1 MTQPIVQLG
10 NLGQS
15 IWYDFITRDL
25 VRSGELARLISDEG
39 LRGMTSNPTIFE
51 KAVAGSSDYDDD
63 IRRLAAEGAKTPEI
77 VEALMTADV
86 RAACDVFRPVYDAST
101 VGDGTVSIEVPPD
114 LAYDTDATID
124 AAHRLWERVDRP
136 NLMVKIPGTMPGL
149 AAITRCLADGLNI
162 NITLLFSVERYRH
175 VIEAFLTALEARA
188 SKNRSIDRIFSV
200 ASFFVSRV
208 DGQTDPHIEKV
219 GEAGKHL
226 LHQMAIANARQAY
239 ATFEA
244 SLRAPRWS
252 ELATQGARAQ
262 RPLWAS
268 TSTKDPSLSDIFY
281 VEALVA
287 PQTVNTIPPQTFD
300 AYADHGHPEVR
311 ITADSEADAVQRL
324 ADYERL
330 GAGSLADVTAFLE
343 KDGVK
348 KFSDSWQQMLQQ
360 VEEKARTLAA

>member
-1 MTQPIVQLG
+1 MSQPIVQLG

-15 IWYDFITRDL
+15 VWYDFITRDL
-25 VRSGELARLISDEG
+25 IRSGELARLVRDEG

-51 KAVAGSSDYDDD
+51 KAVAGSSDYDED
-63 IRRLAAEGAKTPEI
+63 IRRLAGEGAKAPEV

-86 RAACDVFRPVYDAST
+86 RAACDVFRPVYDANT
-101 VGDGTVSIEVPPD
+101 NGDGAVSIEVPPG
-114 LAYDTDATID
+114 LAYDTDATIE
-124 AAHRLWERVDRP
+124 AAHRLWELVDRP

-162 NITLLFSVERYRH
+162 NITLLFAVERYKQ
-175 VIEAFLTALEARA
+175 VIEAFTTALEARA
-188 SKNRSIDRIFSV
+188 AKNRPIDRIFSV

-208 DGQTDPHIEKV
+208 DGQTDPHIEKA
-219 GEAGKHL
+219 GDAGKHL

-244 SLRAPRWS
+244 SLRTPRWA
-252 ELATQGARAQ
+252 ELTEKGARAQ

-268 TSTKDPSLSDIFY
+268 TSTKDPTLSDIYY

-300 AYADHGHPEVR
+300 AYADHGRPDVR
-311 ITADSEADAVQRL
+311 ITADTEAEAAQQL
-324 ADYERL
+324 ADYEGL

-348 KFSDSWQQMLQQ
+348 KFSDSWQQLLHQ
-360 VEEKARTLAA
+360 VQEKARALTA